1 MSPIAGL
8 TTTGRSQ
15 FPELGRLR
23 KGAPKETNRAGTDL
37 TYFRFDSP
45 DQVISAQFSQ
55 AYGDKPTRINCFVPR
70 GDVDECLSAFREL
83 YTASGLQH
91 RCDGEFCYDYNI
103 DGKLAPTNR
112 PCPCKDLPDMIE
124 SKSGYPMKNPN
135 KCTPKG
141 AMNLIIP
148 ELHRFGFVRFLTSS
162 VHDIIKL
169 HGELTAIREMV
180 GTLSGIPLVLYRKP
194 EPIKRPTQTEGKRGT
209 DIRHMVHIEISPDF
223 AREKF
228 SAMQQQALASLQ
240 APTSLALPE
249 PAIYSR
255 SQLHYTIDHDT
266 GEIYDDEP
274 DEGGATFEAIAEV
287 VAGQPKVTTKKFVKP
302 EDWTDRN
309 RLAVIKV
316 CRDAIRNLNPSDPRF
331 GIILEDLTNGELF
344 ALSNELT
351 GI

>member
-1 MSPIAGL
+1 MPILGL

-23 KGAPKETNRAGTDL
+23 KGAPKETNRAGADL

-45 DQVISAQFSQ
+45 DAVISGQFAQ

-141 AMNLIIP
+141 AMNLIVP

-169 HGELTAIREMV
+169 HGELTAIRDMV

-223 AREKF
+223 AAQKF
-228 SAMQQQALASLQ
+228 TAMQQQALASLQ
-240 APTSLALPE
+240 APSLALPE
-249 PAIYSR
+249 PQR
-255 SQLHYTIDHDT
+255 TIDYAT
-266 GEIYDDEP
+266 GEIFDDES
-274 DEGGATFEAIAEV
+274 DGGGATFDAIAEV
-287 VAGQPKVTTKKFVKP
+287 VPVQPNWSDAQRAKAIS
-302 EDWTDRN
+302 R
-309 RLAVIKV
+309 
-316 CRDAIRNLNPSDPRF
+316 CRTLMRELELEPSDPR
-331 GIILEDLTNGELF
+331 LALDLDELDNAAIE
-344 ALSNELT
+344 ALGKELA
-351 GI
+351 GKK

>member
-1 MSPIAGL
+1 MPILGL

-23 KGAPKETNRAGTDL
+23 KGAPKETNRAGADL

-45 DQVISAQFSQ
+45 DAVISAQFAQ
-55 AYGDKPTRINCFVPR
+55 AYGDNPTRINCFVPR

-141 AMNLIIP
+141 AMNLIVP

-169 HGELTAIREMV
+169 HGELTAIRDMV

-228 SAMQQQALASLQ
+228 TAMQQQALASLQ
-240 APTSLALPE
+240 APTSAYVLPE
-249 PAIYSR
+249 PSR
-255 SQLHYTIDHDT
+255 IIDMST
-266 GEIYDDEP
+266 GEVIYEDD
-274 DEGGATFEAIAEV
+274 DADFTVVGDDQNGATFAPIAEV
-287 VAGQPKVTTKKFVKP
+287 VKAQPNWSDAQRAKAIS
-302 EDWTDRN
+302 R
-309 RLAVIKV
+309 
-316 CRDAIRNLNPSDPRF
+316 CRALMRELELDASDPR
-331 GIILEDLTNGELF
+331 LMLDLDELDNAQIE
-344 ALSNELT
+344 ALGKELV
-351 GI
+351 GKK